1 MKIQGRRSMRGR
13 EDMVGG
19 SVERRKIVMS
29 RFG

>member
-1 MKIQGRRSMRGR
+1 MKVQGRRSMRGR
-13 EDMVGG
+13 EDADGG